1 MQGVEALY
9 EAYRNA
15 IEDKNVEHA
24 VEISASIAKVT
35 GTEIDDTVM
44 DTVQSVVLSDGY
56 CPCVSKRLPS
66 TVCPCIMFR
75 SNKKCICGLFVQG
88 KV

>member
-1 MQGVEALY
+1 MQGVESLY

-15 IEDKNVEHA
+15 IADKNVEHA
-24 VEISASIAKVT
+24 IDIAASIAKVT

-44 DTVQSVVLSDGY
+44 DTVQSVILADGY
-56 CPCVSKRLPS
+56 CPCVSEKKRQKN

-75 SNKKCICGLFVQG
+75 SNKKCICGLFI
-88 KV
+88 